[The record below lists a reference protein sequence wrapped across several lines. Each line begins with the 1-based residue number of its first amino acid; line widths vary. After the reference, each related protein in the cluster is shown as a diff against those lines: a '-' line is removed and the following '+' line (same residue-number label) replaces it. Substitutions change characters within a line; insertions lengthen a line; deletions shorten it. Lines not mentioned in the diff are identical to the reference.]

1 LACSAMPSRICR
13 SRQVMIV
20 VATSWLRLDGD
31 DGAATTRY
39 LDAMVAADTP
49 DDLSKIAEFW
59 NLVQPQRLTDV
70 VDVGANPIDR
80 EPLPYKAML
89 AAGLC
94 RVTGFEP
101 QPEAVSELQR
111 DQGPQE
117 RYLPY
122 TVGDGGTHT
131 LNICRGSGMT
141 SLFEPNAAVLAV
153 FEVLQLHA
161 QVIDRVGV
169 QARRLDDISEIQHL
183 DFLKI
188 DVQGGN
194 SRCFKAERRSSRRRS
209 SSRPRSLS
217 CPCIRINQPWVTSTW
232 SYAAR
237 VPSALLPRDQA
248 VADSAVRGPSPAL
261 QSTPR
266 G

>member
-1 LACSAMPSRICR
+1 
-13 SRQVMIV
+13 
-20 VATSWLRLDGD
+20 
-31 DGAATTRY
+31 
-39 LDAMVAADTP
+39 MVAANSP
-49 DDLSKIAEFW
+49 DDASKIAEVW
-59 NLVQPQRLTDV
+59 NLVEPQRLTDV

-80 EPLPYKAML
+80 EPLPYRPML

-101 QPEAVSELQR
+101 QSEALSELQR

-161 QVIDRVGV
+161 QVIDRVRV

-194 SRCFKAERRSSRRRS
+194 SRCSKRKGE
-209 SSRPRSLS
+209 
-217 CPCIRINQPWVTSTW
+217 
-232 SYAAR
+232 
-237 VPSALLPRDQA
+237 ALGGGRHPDRDLFRA
-248 VADSAVRGPSPAL
+248 PV
-261 QSTPR
+261 
-266 G
+266 